1 VLVIVAALGCLALAW
16 WQWQRFQSVTGTG
29 QNLGY
34 ALQWPLFAVFVVYA
48 YRKFVRYEEEPP
60 PLHKPEAVTEIP
72 EGLLPERPKSTD
84 AAAEDPALTEYNAY
98 LTNLANQDPKDRRTT
113 A

>member
-1 VLVIVAALGCLALAW
+1 MIVAALGCLALAW
-16 WQWQRFQSVTGTG
+16 WQWQRFESASGTG

-34 ALQWPLFAVFVVYA
+34 ALQWPLFAAFVVYG

-60 PLHKPEAVTEIP
+60 PTRNPNTVTEIP
-72 EGLLPERPKSTD
+72 AGVLPERPNPQ
-84 AAAEDPALTEYNAY
+84 AAPQPEDPALTEYNAY
-98 LTNLANQDPKDRRTT
+98 LARLAEIDQQDRRTT

>member
-1 VLVIVAALGCLALAW
+1 MVIIGALGCLGLAW
-16 WQWQRFQSVTGTG
+16 WQWERFQSVNGTG

-34 ALQWPLFAVFVVYA
+34 ALQWPLFAWFIVYA

-60 PLHKPEAVTEIP
+60 RADNPETVSEIP
-72 EGLLPERPKSTD
+72 PGLLPERARPMPTEPD
-84 AAAEDPALTEYNAY
+84 DPELAEYNAY
-98 LTNLANQDPKDRRTT
+98 LARLAEGDHDHDRRTT